1 MKPYCFAQSEIKLS
15 KEAAMHPLDI
25 GLIRGYAIFDFF
37 RTVGYHPLFL
47 KRYLERFI
55 GSAEKAGL
63 PLDFDFRGLQEII
76 LQLIEKNDHF
86 DAGIRMIL
94 TGGISPNHFLPAKG
108 ELFIFCESLH
118 LPSKEKYD
126 KGVKLISVEYV
137 RPLAEIKTTNYTFP
151 CWLSK
156 DWKGQQAE
164 DVVYHQQGRVSESS
178 RSNIFLVKNGIIF
191 TPKRDIL
198 KGITRD
204 KVIKI
209 AGNVNI
215 SDFGMDDLLSADEV
229 FISSTTKRILPI
241 TMIDH
246 CRIGSGKPG
255 NITQELMASFI
266 KMELEEANFERGK

>member
-15 KEAAMHPLDI
+15 KEAAVHPLDI

-47 KRYLERFI
+47 ESYLERFV

-63 PLDFDFRGLQEII
+63 PLDFDAMGLKEII
-76 LQLIEKNDHF
+76 FKLIEKNDHF
-86 DAGIRMIL
+86 DAGIRMVL
-94 TGGISPNHFLPAKG
+94 TGGISPNYFLPAKG
-108 ELFIFCESLH
+108 DLFIFCEPLL
-118 LPSKEKYD
+118 LPSKEKYA

-137 RPLAEIKTTNYTFP
+137 RPMAEIKTTNYTFP
-151 CWLSK
+151 CWLSQ

-178 RSNIFLVKNGIIF
+178 RSNIFLVKNGNIY

-204 KVIKI
+204 KVLKI
-209 AGNVNI
+209 AGNVDI
-215 SDFGMDDLLSADEV
+215 TDFGMDDLLSADEV

-241 TMIDH
+241 TIIDNT
-246 CRIGSGKPG
+246 RIGSGKPG
-255 NITQELMASFI
+255 NITQELMDSFK
-266 KMELEEANFERGK
+266 KMEMEEADLKKDL